1 MTMEY
6 GHKKMRVWQNA
17 DRLDILVQRIIKKIP
32 RREFRLIEQIDGAS
46 GSVSANFI
54 EGYYSGSL
62 AEYLRFIR
70 YSKRSCAELQ
80 EHVRRVFRK
89 AHINLD
95 EHNEFDKLAGQTM
108 YLLNRLTYALEAKQG
123 KRPLKAGEKGH

>member
-1 MTMEY
+1 MQTEY

-17 DRLDILVQRIIKKIP
+17 DRLDMLVQNIIKRIP
-32 RREFRLIEQIDGAS
+32 KREFRLLEQIDSSA
-46 GSVSANFI
+46 GSISANFV

-62 AEYLRFIR
+62 AEYIKFIR

-89 AHINLD
+89 SYIDLD
-95 EHNEFDKLAGQTM
+95 KYNEFDKLAGQTM
-108 YLLNRLTYALEAKQG
+108 YLLNRLTYALEAKQKG
-123 KRPLKAGEKGH
+123 LAQKKGH